1 MKNGVEPALSIPER
15 TPAGRTAKKDAVIL
29 FFPNP
34 TPGDATQA
42 RVPYS
47 LLYLERALRNLG
59 VEVVLLDE
67 QQQPDYSTILAAHS
81 DSLLLAGVSS
91 LTGEQIYGGIA
102 FSKKVRESCDAP
114 IVWGGWHPTL
124 LPEQTLQE
132 PYIDYVVVGQGE
144 RPLRQLVERLREG
157 DHTSDIPGLGFKH
170 NGTVTVNPPAPL
182 EDINTFP
189 RINLGALD
197 LKKYLNRSRLPEH
210 FLGYFAATGVRW
222 TAASVASVKSTI
234 AAGNTSPSLTSLRNF
249 GS

>member
-1 MKNGVEPALSIPER
+1 MLLTGAEMKSGPEPALSLPER
-15 TPAGRTAKKDAVIL
+15 PPAGRTARKDVVIL

-59 VEVVLLDE
+59 VEIILLDE
-67 QQQPDYSTILAAHS
+67 QQQPDYSTILAAPS
-81 DSLLLAGVSS
+81 ARLLLAGVSS
-91 LTGEQIYGGIA
+91 LTGEQIHGGIA
-102 FSKKVRESCDAP
+102 FSKMVRESCGAP

-157 DHTSDIPGLGFKH
+157 ENPLDVPGLGFKRD
-170 NGTVTVNPPAPL
+170 GTATVNPPAPL
-182 EDINTFP
+182 EDINAFP

-197 LKKYLNRSRLPEH
+197 LKRYLNRSRLPEH
-210 FLGYFAATGVRW
+210 FIGYFASHGC
-222 TAASVASVKSTI
+222 
-234 AAGNTSPSLTSLRNF
+234 PLD
-249 GS
+249 

>member
-1 MKNGVEPALSIPER
+1 MKCGPEPAFSIHEG
-15 TPAGRTAKKDAVIL
+15 TPVAMTPKKDVVIL

-59 VEVVLLDE
+59 IEIILLDE

-81 DSLLLAGVSS
+81 DRLLLAAVSS
-91 LTGEQIYGGIA
+91 LTGEQIHGGIA
-102 FSKKVRESCDAP
+102 FSRKVRESCNAP

-144 RPLRQLVERLREG
+144 RPLRQLVDRLREG
-157 DHTSDIPGLGFKH
+157 DNTSDIPRLGFKIGRAH
-170 NGTVTVNPPAPL
+170 G
-182 EDINTFP
+182 
-189 RINLGALD
+189 
-197 LKKYLNRSRLPEH
+197 
-210 FLGYFAATGVRW
+210 
-222 TAASVASVKSTI
+222 
-234 AAGNTSPSLTSLRNF
+234 
-249 GS
+249 